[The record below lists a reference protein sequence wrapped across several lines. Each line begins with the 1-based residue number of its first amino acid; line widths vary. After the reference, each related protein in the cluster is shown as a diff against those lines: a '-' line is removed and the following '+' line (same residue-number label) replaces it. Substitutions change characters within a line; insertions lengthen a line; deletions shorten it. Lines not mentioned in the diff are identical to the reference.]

1 MLDFGAVYFREMTS
15 NVEIHSADDIK
26 GINIRTLE
34 NPYHTEYWKALGAN
48 PSPLAWA
55 ETYISLQQGLVD
67 AQENPLDSIVGGK
80 LYEVQKYVIN
90 TNHIVY
96 TSPILVNEDFF
107 NSLSAEDQ
115 EIFRQAGKETEEYV
129 YSYAREQES
138 KLAQQLKDN
147 GMEFIDLDEATLSE
161 LKNRASSVYD
171 SVRKQV
177 GDDIMD
183 QFLAA
188 VDQVTGK

>member
-1 MLDFGAVYFREMTS
+1 MISSPTCFL
-15 NVEIHSADDIK
+15 
-26 GINIRTLE
+26 TLS
-34 NPYHTEYWKALGAN
+34 YTEYWKALGAN

-115 EIFRQAGKETEEYV
+115 EIFRQAGKETDILAV
-129 YSYAREQES
+129 YIKRTPGIYT
-138 KLAQQLKDN
+138 
-147 GMEFIDLDEATLSE
+147 I
-161 LKNRASSVYD
+161 
-171 SVRKQV
+171 
-177 GDDIMD
+177 
-183 QFLAA
+183 
-188 VDQVTGK
+188 

>member
-1 MLDFGAVYFREMTS
+1 M
-15 NVEIHSADDIK
+15 
-26 GINIRTLE
+26 
-34 NPYHTEYWKALGAN
+34 
-48 PSPLAWA
+48 
-55 ETYISLQQGLVD
+55 D

-80 LYEVQKYVIN
+80 LYEVQKYVVN